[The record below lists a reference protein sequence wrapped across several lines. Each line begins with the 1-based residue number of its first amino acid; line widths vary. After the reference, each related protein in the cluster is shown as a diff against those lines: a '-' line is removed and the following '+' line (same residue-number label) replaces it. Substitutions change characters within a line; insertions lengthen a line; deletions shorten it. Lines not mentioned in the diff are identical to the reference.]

1 MNKINA
7 KTKINRLETFDGN
20 GQCRVQKNE
29 NFQMN
34 PNYEIQLKEFR
45 KEMLNI
51 MKLME
56 TRIEKKFSNLHELL
70 NDIATRK

>member
-1 MNKINA
+1 
-7 KTKINRLETFDGN
+7 
-20 GQCRVQKNE
+20 
-29 NFQMN
+29 MN
-34 PNYEIQLKEFR
+34 PNHEIQLKEFR
-45 KEMLNI
+45 KEMLKI